1 MKKLIFPVLGLVM
14 ALSLQSCIDNWRAKY
29 YNEKTLVDDLG
40 FSLIKNGIEGGM
52 TEIAA
57 SQLAVKNST
66 NPQVVSLAKT
76 IIDDHTKADSTLKWM
91 ESDKL
96 ITEKDTISGE
106 HQELIDSLAKKTG
119 AEFDKAYLEMM
130 VKGHEEAVDL
140 FTEASDDKNETI
152 KTFAANTLPTIQ
164 MHLDK
169 AKELA
174 GSVK

>member
-1 MKKLIFPVLGLVM
+1 MKKLIYPVLGLVM
-14 ALSLQSCIDNWRAKY
+14 ALSLQSCIDNGRAKY

-40 FSLIKNGIEGGM
+40 FSLIKNGLEGGL

-57 SQLAVKNST
+57 SQLAVKSST

-106 HQELIDSLAKKTG
+106 HQEMIDSLAKKTG